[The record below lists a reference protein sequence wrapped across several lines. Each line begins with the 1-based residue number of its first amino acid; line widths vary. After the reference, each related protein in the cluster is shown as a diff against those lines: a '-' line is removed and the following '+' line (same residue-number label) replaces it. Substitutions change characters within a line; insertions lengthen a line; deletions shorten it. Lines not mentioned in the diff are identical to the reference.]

1 VEEATMNLLVGECI
15 DDEGQRRVQLDQKLK
30 ALKCWDDDQ
39 KIRKEMFKI
48 AGILTE
54 FCCVCG
60 TSMENWQCS

>member
-39 KIRKEMFKI
+39 KIRKEMFKMQ
-48 AGILTE
+48 E
-54 FCCVCG
+54 F
-60 TSMENWQCS
+60 